1 MTCYSTEQRT
11 KKYVKEYEFLSFSRN
26 PCNKYE
32 RQLLDTGLHY
42 IKTAFK
48 KVNYKAA
55 EATGDFIG
63 NKTADKIA
71 KPKL

>member
-26 PCNKYE
+26 PWNKYE
-32 RQLLDTGLHY
+32 KQLLDTGLHS

-48 KVNYKAA
+48 KVNHRAV

-63 NKTADKIA
+63 NKNAHKIA